1 MAGWWLIVAGWVADK
16 FGGLIATLTIDH
28 IQKKL
33 RSIFANRN
41 ILILGSAQ
49 TGKTSLISYLTT
61 GKPYKITDG
70 TIMPPDK
77 TLGTLVISQK
87 KINIDGQKFRIEKDF
102 PGDVRFRSHSI
113 WRNAIR
119 TLQPTGIIYM
129 IDGRLDNTRLEKSL
143 QEMYDVILTLYES
156 GEQSGLVAMQICIN
170 FCDIWSIDERTER
183 KKIREIDQWIDDK
196 LAASKN
202 LKNLKYKVSA
212 TQLSPNKN
220 SWVEIEGALSSF
232 RVNLLK

>member
-1 MAGWWLIVAGWVADK
+1 MVGWWLAVIGWVAEK

-49 TGKTSLISYLTT
+49 TGKTSLIAYLTT
-61 GKPYKITDG
+61 GKTYKIADG

-77 TLGTLVISQK
+77 TLGTLVISKK
-87 KINIDGQKFRIEKDF
+87 KINLDGQKFRIEKDV
-102 PGDVRFRSHSI
+102 PGDVKLQAHKI
-113 WRNAIR
+113 WRDAIR
-119 TLQPTGIIYM
+119 ALQPTGIIYM
-129 IDGRLDNTRLEKSL
+129 IDGRSDEKKLEKAL

-156 GEQSGLVAMQICIN
+156 GEQSGLVAVQICVN
-170 FCDIWSIDERTER
+170 FSDIWANDERTER
-183 KKIREIDQWIDDK
+183 RKIREIDQWIDDK
-196 LAASKN
+196 LTASKN
-202 LKNLKYKVSA
+202 LKNLKYKVAA
-212 TQLSPNKN
+212 TQLSPHKN

-232 RVNLLK
+232 RVNLSK